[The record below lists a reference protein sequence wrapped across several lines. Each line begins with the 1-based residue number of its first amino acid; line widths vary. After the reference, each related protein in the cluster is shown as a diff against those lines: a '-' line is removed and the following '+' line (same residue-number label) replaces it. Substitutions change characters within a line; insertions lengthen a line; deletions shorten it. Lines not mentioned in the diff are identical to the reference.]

1 MCINHKGG
9 TRIGGSRVTALAPH
23 LLGVQ
28 MEQHASHPNEKAKE
42 ESNAVPLCRA
52 KPSPSFI
59 NLQAS
64 SPPATFLNIQRTKLP
79 SGVEH
84 KPKECLG
91 LLECMYANLQ
101 LQTQL
106 AQQQMAIL
114 ENLQASM
121 TQLAPGRG
129 SKKSSLPVLSRNLL
143 LNHLSQFSK

>member
-1 MCINHKGG
+1 MCVNYKG
-9 TRIGGSRVTALAPH
+9 TTPV
-23 LLGVQ
+23 GVQ
-28 MEQHASHPNEKAKE
+28 MEQHSSHPTNRRAKE
-42 ESNAVPLCRA
+42 EANVPLCRA

-64 SPPATFLNIQRTKLP
+64 SPPATFLKIQATKLP
-79 SGVEH
+79 SEIDH

-121 TQLAPGRG
+121 TQLTPG
-129 SKKSSLPVLSRNLL
+129 KENKNSSLPALSRNLL
-143 LNHLSQFSK
+143 LNHLPQFSK